1 VGILT
6 LDSSGQ
12 GPAIITYPDYGLV
25 SAAKAANCGGP
36 NTACGA
42 ANPGDTLTLWG
53 TGLGSVGGDDA
64 SGAGLGQNMP
74 NIPLTVWLGGAQA
87 PVSYQGRSG
96 CCVGLDQIV
105 FTVPSKV
112 PTGCAVPLVVQI
124 GTTTNTV
131 SNTAQPDA
139 AAQSRVLQG
148 LITGIGFVGGGAI
161 LKEGATV
168 KGTATAASIWNAG
181 VIGAAVAMRQYEI
194 AILLAALNLFT
205 LRALLP
211 IKLWI
216 DKKRNI
222 D

>member
-1 VGILT
+1 MAFALSLSRVGMARCGYL
-6 LDSSGQ
+6 
-12 GPAIITYPDYGLV
+12 LV
-25 SAAKAANCGGP
+25 
-36 NTACGA
+36 
-42 ANPGDTLTLWG
+42 
-53 TGLGSVGGDDA
+53 LGS
-64 SGAGLGQNMP
+64 
-74 NIPLTVWLGGAQA
+74 
-87 PVSYQGRSG
+87 
-96 CCVGLDQIV
+96 
-105 FTVPSKV
+105 
-112 PTGCAVPLVVQI
+112 
-124 GTTTNTV
+124 
-131 SNTAQPDA
+131 QPDA

-181 VIGAAVAMRQYEI
+181 VIGARVAMGQYEI
-194 AILLAALNLFT
+194 AILLAALNLLT